1 MSDVRND
8 KLSIME
14 VKDIIKK
21 YVKVT
26 ETIGKTKKSVN
37 EISLTA
43 IGTLSLTDLK
53 KNFSEL
59 LQNGTL
65 TKEEFDAIFSEKTI
79 KELRPYKATL
89 MGLTDKDMGI
99 VSKDYVSDIISY
111 IIGIKLPSASSYRA
125 WENAKKFVENEL
137 HLTKELFDIEKELP
151 TDVFVANNYKK
162 VLQAHIDARNH
173 RYDVPVMVD
182 QIYNDEHYLSMV
194 LISFYHGKDTVTV
207 EDILNEKENVIQKYK
222 TECLDNDMDTIPAFV
237 YDTRDELRAL
247 LMDYDFNSLDFS
259 KTLSPEGKKYQLP
272 VLEKI
277 VKMEDAPYDD
287 DYLNFF

>member
-8 KLSIME
+8 KQLSIME

-125 WENAKKFVENEL
+125 WENAKKFVL
-137 HLTKELFDIEKELP
+137 KE
-151 TDVFVANNYKK
+151 
-162 VLQAHIDARNH
+162 
-173 RYDVPVMVD
+173 
-182 QIYNDEHYLSMV
+182 
-194 LISFYHGKDTVTV
+194 
-207 EDILNEKENVIQKYK
+207 
-222 TECLDNDMDTIPAFV
+222 
-237 YDTRDELRAL
+237 
-247 LMDYDFNSLDFS
+247 
-259 KTLSPEGKKYQLP
+259 
-272 VLEKI
+272 
-277 VKMEDAPYDD
+277 
-287 DYLNFF
+287 